1 MIIPFAGRPRDFIR
15 MSDRETVLAKERV
28 HPGSLP
34 TIKTRIKYFT
44 LLHLQQICSKIARTG
59 CTKDRGQFP
68 AKFDPVIASPRVGAM
83 RRPRSGSAKQSCL
96 CAIVHSARRSAGRG
110 QGPGCGGT
118 ATVSN
123 RGVFPRVE

>member
-15 MSDRETVLAKERV
+15 MSDRETVLPKERV

-68 AKFDPVIASPRVGAM
+68 AKFDPVMCGWPPARKSFHARASAASCGHVCGLLVRHDMAAGPDGN
-83 RRPRSGSAKQSCL
+83 RRIEA
-96 CAIVHSARRSAGRG
+96 
-110 QGPGCGGT
+110 
-118 ATVSN
+118 
-123 RGVFPRVE
+123 

>member
-44 LLHLQQICSKIARTG
+44 LLHLQLICSKIARTG

-83 RRPRSGSAKQSCL
+83 RRPRTGSAKQSRTGGGSPHRDCFV
-96 CAIVHSARRSAGRG
+96 AMRSS
-110 QGPGCGGT
+110 Q
-118 ATVSN
+118 
-123 RGVFPRVE
+123 